1 MESNHIVF
9 CATSLDCTHKFHNY
23 WCFSRLV
30 GEINNKLRRKHH
42 LSVIENPQNKTV
54 SYGNFLWNKKGL
66 THSGIGYFT
75 CFFQT
80 IQDLENPGCSCHEYL
95 ASAIIIGVILSF
107 NQKTP
112 TNSWQGA

>member
-23 WCFSRLV
+23 WCFSRLMA
-30 GEINNKLRRKHH
+30 EINDKLCRKHYQP
-42 LSVIENPQNKTV
+42 VIENPQYKTV
-54 SYGNFLWNKKGL
+54 SYVNVSGIKRRWL
-66 THSGIGYFT
+66 SGIGYFAW
-75 CFFQT
+75 FFP
-80 IQDLENPGCSCHEYL
+80 DNPGCSCHEYL